1 MPKTMP
7 EPETFELAYRNAHYW
22 VYETASPAN
31 PSGDRWL
38 LRVEQHQPLLLRA
51 YMRHGVHC
59 ASYLTACNPHG
70 RLLDA
75 AENSKRMLALRE
87 ALRQQGWQWAE
98 GFGQDPHGQWPG
110 EDSVLVWGNGQAG
123 GAGLGCAMAAEGR
136 AVLRRRRR
144 ARASV
149 AAPETSELIAS

>member
-7 EPETFELAYRNAHYW
+7 EPETFELAYRNTHYW

-31 PSGDRWL
+31 PSGDCWL

-51 YMRHGVHC
+51 YIRHGVHC

-98 GFGQDPHGQWPG
+98 GFGQDPRGQWPG
-110 EDSVLVWGNGQAG
+110 EDSVLVWGMDRPVALAW
-123 GAGLGCAMAAEGR
+123 GAQWQQK
-136 AVLRRRRR
+136 AVLFCG
-144 ARASV
+144 ADAV
-149 AAPETSELIAS
+149 PELLWPHRKLLN